1 MHPALRRAGIVV
13 CLLGLL
19 GILPG
24 VLRGLEP
31 ARPAT
36 TTFAAAIE
44 RLSEPEGA
52 FDTDNLVSNEK
63 SYLDVIPAL
72 VAGHVSGGAYIGV
85 GPDQNFSYI
94 ARVRPTFAY
103 IIDVR
108 RDNLLLH
115 LLFKALFAQARNRAE
130 YLSLLTG
137 RPLPDGLERWSSA
150 TLEEIVAHVDRS
162 TPTPGASRALRGHID
177 QTIEGFGVP
186 LVRADL
192 ETIGRFHQTFITAG
206 LDLQFQSH
214 GRRPNDSYPT
224 FRELLLARDVNGR
237 KWNYLA
243 SEDDFQFVKSLEGR
257 DAIIPVVGNVS
268 GPHALRAI
276 GAAIAERRERVSAFY
291 ISNVEFYLTR
301 EGAFGRFV
309 DNLSRLP
316 RDGRSVMIRSMFGRG
331 SSVSVV
337 QSIDRTIAEAPRG
350 PR

>member
-13 CLLGLL
+13 CSLGLL
-19 GILPG
+19 GILPRALPG
-24 VLRGLEP
+24 VEP
-31 ARPAT
+31 ARPA

-63 SYLDVIPAL
+63 AYLDVVPAL

-103 IIDVR
+103 IIDIR

-137 RPLPDGLERWSSA
+137 RPVPDGLERWSSA
-150 TLEEIVAHVDRS
+150 TIEEIVAHVDRS
-162 TPTPGASRALRGHID
+162 TSAPGGSRSLRSRLDH
-177 QTIEGFGVP
+177 TIEGFGVP

-192 ETIGRFHQTFITAG
+192 ETIGRFHQAFITAG
-206 LDLQFQSH
+206 LELQFQSH
-214 GRRPNDSYPT
+214 GRRPSDSYPT
-224 FRELLLARDVNGR
+224 FRELLLARDTNGR
-237 KWNYLA
+237 QWNYLA
-243 SEDDFQFVKSLEGR
+243 SEDDFQFVKALEAR

-268 GPHALRAI
+268 GTHALRAI
-276 GAAIAERRERVSAFY
+276 GEAIADRHERVSAFY
-291 ISNVEFYLTR
+291 ISNVEFYLAR
-301 EGAFGRFV
+301 DAAFGRFV

-316 RDGRSVMIRSMFGRG
+316 RDGRSVMIRSQFGRG

-337 QSIDRTIAEAPRG
+337 QSIDRTIAEASRG
-350 PR
+350 R